1 MRDHAC
7 RFAVSDL
14 FSIGVTSVS
23 HYLKTIYPK
32 CSLCSLSHW
41 PEAPN
46 IRCIKHYSVCDDQ
59 RMLRVDGGLNVVS
72 RESLLTHE
80 GEARFRL

>member
-14 FSIGVTSVS
+14 FSIGVTCVR

-32 CSLCSLSHW
+32 CSLCRLGYWS
-41 PEAPN
+41 EASN
-46 IRCIKHYSVCDDQ
+46 LRCIKHDSVRHD
-59 RMLRVDGGLNVVS
+59 
-72 RESLLTHE
+72 
-80 GEARFRL
+80 